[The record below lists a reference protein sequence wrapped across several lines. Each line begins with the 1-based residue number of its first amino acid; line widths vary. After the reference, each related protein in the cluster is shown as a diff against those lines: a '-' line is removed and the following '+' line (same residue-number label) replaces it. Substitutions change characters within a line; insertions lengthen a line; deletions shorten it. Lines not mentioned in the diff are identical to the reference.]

1 MDFTEVLAELRR
13 ERDALDAAIR
23 CRERLPQDRLRG
35 RGRPFLLRVNGP
47 CDSTNQ
53 IAHRL
58 VNGKASQ
65 QARDRQGDLA

>member
-1 MDFTEVLAELRR
+1 
-13 ERDALDAAIR
+13 
-23 CRERLPQDRLRG
+23 
-35 RGRPFLLRVNGP
+35 LRVNGP